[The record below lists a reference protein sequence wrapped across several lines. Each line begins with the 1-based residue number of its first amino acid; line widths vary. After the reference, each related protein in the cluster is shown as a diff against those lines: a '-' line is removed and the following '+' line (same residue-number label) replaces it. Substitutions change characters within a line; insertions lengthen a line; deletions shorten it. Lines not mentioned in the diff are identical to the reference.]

1 MKIWIDGD
9 SCPRQALD
17 IVLRTGL
24 RRKIGITVVADRII
38 PAVGENEAEMIVL
51 PHGSGE
57 VDDYISASSSAGDIV
72 LTRDFALGIRLLEN
86 GVIVLNDRGRVWTV
100 RELEAR
106 IEDSEMMKALRNG
119 GITKK
124 SRRGYDSAD
133 SSAFAAS
140 LEGLLNKLDNN

>member
-9 SCPRQALD
+9 SCPRPAMD
-17 IVLRTGL
+17 IVLRTGT
-24 RRKIGITVVADRII
+24 RRNIGITVVADRII
-38 PAVGENEAEMIVL
+38 PDVRENKAEMVIV

-57 VDDYISASSSAGDIV
+57 VDEYISASSSQGDIV

-86 GVIVLNDRGRVWTV
+86 GVIVLNDRGKIWTI
-100 RELEAR
+100 RELKSR
-106 IEDSEMMKALRNG
+106 IEDSEMMRALRNG

-124 SRRGYDSAD
+124 SSRVYDSAD

-140 LEGLLNKLDNN
+140 LERLLNDLANG